1 MTFFEA
7 IILGIVQGITEFL
20 PISSSGHLILMRD
33 LLGMQT
39 EGGLAFDAILQ
50 LATTF
55 AVIIY
60 FSQDLWVIMQ
70 TGLRKLGRLPVNKKE
85 LTLLYALLIG
95 TIPAVIV
102 GVLLESY
109 METLFRSPILV
120 AGTMVLGSVLF
131 IYAEWV
137 YYSSVPQNILT
148 VKKGFQIGLFQ
159 CLALI
164 PGVSRSGASIAGG
177 MLLGLSRSEAARF
190 SFLLAIPILFG
201 SGGKKLME
209 LITSNE
215 TVMWLP
221 IIVGSAVAFV
231 TGMAAIHFLL
241 GFIRSHS
248 LWPFIWYR
256 LLLAAFVAYVYLVA

>member
-1 MTFFEA
+1 MSYIQAF
-7 IILGIVQGITEFL
+7 ILAVIEGITEFL

-39 EGGLAFDAILQ
+39 EGGLAFDAVLQ

-55 AVIIY
+55 AVILY
-60 FSQDLWVIMQ
+60 FSQDLWVILQ
-70 TGLRKLGRLPVNKKE
+70 TALRKLGRLPVNAKE

-95 TIPAVIV
+95 TVPAVIL

-109 METLFRSPILV
+109 METVFRSPLVV
-120 AGTMVLGSVLF
+120 AGTMVLGSLLF

-148 VKKGFQIGLFQ
+148 VRKGLQIGFFQ

-177 MLLGLSRSEAARF
+177 MLLGLSRAEAARF
-190 SFLLAIPILFG
+190 SFLLAIPILLG

-209 LITSNE
+209 LISSDE
-215 TVMWLP
+215 VVAWLP
-221 IIVGSAVAFV
+221 VGVGSVVAFI

-241 GFIRSHS
+241 GFIRTHS